1 MAANAQLELAKNLL
15 ALGKAEQAAQEAS
28 EACAVAGALRARD
41 PNVVR
46 WRTLQTNCLS
56 MRARLALAAGATAQA
71 LELSEQALASARSE
85 RSGDPVEDRY
95 VIAAT
100 ARMIGDVHRRMGDAD
115 GATAAWTQ
123 GLTQLPPNVTERP
136 WEMNERVELLR
147 RVGRAN
153 EAAEPAGRLRTMG
166 YRPPA

>member
-1 MAANAQLELAKNLL
+1 MRSSSSPRTCLRSAKPNRPP
-15 ALGKAEQAAQEAS
+15 GAS

-123 GLTQLPPNVTERP
+123 GGLTQLPPNVTERP
-136 WEMNERVELLR
+136 WEMN
-147 RVGRAN
+147 GKSKII
-153 EAAEPAGRLRTMG
+153 AACWPRK
-166 YRPPA
+166 